1 MSDTRPVALV
11 TGASS
16 GIGATFARRLAA
28 RGYDLILVA
37 RRADRL
43 EALAREVPTECRAVA
58 ADLARDEDLARV
70 EAIAAGEPRLE
81 MLVNNAGFGTRG
93 LFFETDLEE
102 QDRMHRVHIIATMRL
117 TRAALNVMTARRR
130 GAVINVSSVAGF
142 LQSAGNISYCATKAW
157 MTSFTVGL
165 AKELQAAGMPVRVQ
179 ALCPG
184 YTYSE
189 FHDVLKVNRD
199 FIPKSFWMS
208 SEFVVDSSLRALDR
222 NRVVVVPGW
231 RYRALVFLLDWL
243 PQSLVRW
250 IPGRVPGRRK
260 Q

>member
-1 MSDTRPVALV
+1 MSDNRPVALV

-37 RRADRL
+37 RRAERL
-43 EALAREVPTECRAVA
+43 EALAHELPTQCRVVA

-70 EAIAAGEPRLE
+70 EAVAAGEPRLE

-102 QDRMHRVHIIATMRL
+102 QDRMHRVHVIATMRL
-117 TRAALNVMTARRR
+117 SRAALNVMTAQRR

-142 LQSAGNISYCATKAW
+142 IQGTGNISYCATKAW

-165 AKELQAAGMPVRVQ
+165 AKELRSAGLPVRAQ

-189 FHDVLKVNRD
+189 FHDVLKVSRD
-199 FIPKSFWMS
+199 SIPKIFWMS
-208 SEFVVDSSLRALDR
+208 SEFVVDESLRALER
-222 NRVVVVPGW
+222 GKVVVVPGW
-231 RYRALVFLLDWL
+231 HYKVLVLFLDWL

-250 IPGRVPGRRK
+250 IPGRVPARRK